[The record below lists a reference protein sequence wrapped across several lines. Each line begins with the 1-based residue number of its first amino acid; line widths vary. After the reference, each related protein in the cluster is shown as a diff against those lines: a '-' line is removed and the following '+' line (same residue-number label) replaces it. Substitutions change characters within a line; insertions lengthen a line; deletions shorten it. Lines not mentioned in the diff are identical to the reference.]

1 MTKDTLF
8 KAIQISNEM
17 SEAKTERDMILNV
30 LNNGNMDEVRLRY
43 KDNRKLIPIPEED
56 ARKLLKDREIQLAKK
71 IDSCK
76 KEFENL

>member
-1 MTKDTLF
+1 
-8 KAIQISNEM
+8 M

-30 LNNGNMDEVRLRY
+30 LNNGNMDEVCLRY
-43 KDNRKLIPIPEED
+43 KDNRKPIPIPEED
-56 ARKLLKDREIQLAKK
+56 ARKLLKDRAIQLDKK

>member
-56 ARKLLKDREIQLAKK
+56 ARKLLKVREIQLAKK